1 MTISACEGKVLS
13 SDVGQARPCSVK
25 SRREHR
31 AVLRDV
37 ELSNAE
43 LLVASLYAH
52 TVGALNEFVNECE
65 SGGFRSKY
73 QVIALT

>member
-1 MTISACEGKVLS
+1 MTISAREGKVLS
-13 SDVGQARPCSVK
+13 SDVDQARPRSVK

-31 AVLRDV
+31 ALLRDA
-37 ELSNAE
+37 ELGNAE

-52 TVGALNEFVNECE
+52 SVGALNEFVSECE

-73 QVIALT
+73 KVIAFT